1 MKKLVLASL
10 MTLAAVSLVITP
22 TLKAQDASGGTITIK
37 DPVEF
42 QAYQN
47 ATTQSDPKTKAAAL
61 ESFLTTYPQS
71 VVKADILNMLLST
84 YQQLGDADHVLTAAT
99 RILQLDPNN
108 MLAIYLSVAIK
119 KGQCQKGID
128 PKTGN
133 ASDPAPCDDAAA
145 LSQKGLKA
153 TKGTAVSADD
163 WKKQTDAAYPLF
175 HSVTAL
181 DDVVSKK
188 DYKAGIAEYKTELM
202 LLPPQAT
209 TVVGM
214 GLADTLQLAQAYAK
228 QELVDAKAFRDADTA
243 VKAATDPTAK
253 AAAQKTS
260 DDAKALDTADFIQ
273 TIWFYA
279 RASNFAPAAFKAQIE
294 PSLEYYYT
302 KYHGVMDGLDAIKTQ
317 ATSTLFPPAGFTISP
332 APTPEEKIHAI
343 LAAQSDLGALALAD
357 KELVLTYGSKEDA
370 DKLWA
375 VMKDKETPVPGI
387 VVEATASVIKVAV
400 TDDAKHALPKVA
412 DFIVNLKTPL
422 ADKDIPAVGS
432 ELGLSSAKN
441 RLRWSLTAP
450 TTPTRRSPARIRR
463 GNRCSLFFV
472 TEQLCR

>member
-1 MKKLVLASL
+1 
-10 MTLAAVSLVITP
+10 
-22 TLKAQDASGGTITIK
+22 
-37 DPVEF
+37 
-42 QAYQN
+42 
-47 ATTQSDPKTKAAAL
+47 
-61 ESFLTTYPQS
+61 
-71 VVKADILNMLLST
+71 
-84 YQQLGDADHVLTAAT
+84 
-99 RILQLDPNN
+99 

-119 KGQCQKGID
+119 KGQCQKVVD

-145 LSQKGLKA
+145 LSQKGLVA
-153 TKGTAVSADD
+153 TKAAAVAADD

-228 QELVDAKAFRDADTA
+228 QELVDAKAERDAESA
-243 VKAATDPTAK
+243 VKAAADPTAK
-253 AAAQKTS
+253 AAAQKPL
-260 DDAKALDTADFIQ
+260 DDAKAQDAADSIQ

-279 RASNFAPAAFKAQIE
+279 RASNFAPPAFKAQIE
-294 PSLEYYYT
+294 PQLEYYYT
-302 KYHGVMDGLDAIKTQ
+302 KFHGVMDGLDAIKTQ
-317 ATSTLFPPAGFTISP
+317 AASTLFPPAGFTISP

-375 VMKDKETPVPGI
+375 VMKDKETPVPGTVI
-387 VVEATASVIKVAV
+387 DATASVIKVAV
-400 TDDAKHALPKVA
+400 TADAKQAKIA

-422 ADKDIPAVGS
+422 ADKDVPSAGTEI
-432 ELGLSSAKN
+432 GLSSDKKLELDGTYDTYTQVPGSDTAGQSVQIV
-441 RLRWSLTAP
+441 LREGSVVPVKKTVPVHKPSAAH
-450 TTPTRRSPARIRR
+450 RPAAH
-463 GNRCSLFFV
+463 
-472 TEQLCR
+472 